1 MDDNEI
7 VLGVLFFL
15 IAIIWLQRLIR
26 SSEVGRMWQASS
38 NKNNDIYHD
47 GYHGESI
54 CDNRISAED
63 GGTFALLL
71 VDLFLGGM
79 GGRGDDGGSIHVRDG
94 RGEAWYLYDKHNNMR
109 ITY

>member
-1 MDDNEI
+1 MEDNEI

-15 IAIIWLQRLIR
+15 IAISWLQRLIR
-26 SSEVGRMWQASS
+26 SSEAGRMWQASS

-71 VDLFLGGM
+71 VDLFLGGI